1 MLLERGC
8 ISADKLV
15 AEFVRRIIVYQSINY
30 FTKNL
35 QQINIVRLYFVLY
48 PVSVDIT
55 FKIFIYI
62 KYIYIYIYIL
72 K

>member
-62 KYIYIYIYIL
+62 KKIYIYIY
-72 K
+72 